1 VIETTHKMACGFHSK
16 PELWR
21 DSGYS
26 RSYPNMEYFFWT
38 GEMPHMLLPFVAK
51 VPGSDGVPES
61 LSGIEP
67 ITRASGLEVDIHII
81 SLDSLALGT
90 QY

>member
-1 VIETTHKMACGFHSK
+1 MIVTAQTEDDIFGADGI
-16 PELWR
+16 
-21 DSGYS
+21 
-26 RSYPNMEYFFWT
+26 PNM
-38 GEMPHMLLPFVAK
+38 PLPFVAK